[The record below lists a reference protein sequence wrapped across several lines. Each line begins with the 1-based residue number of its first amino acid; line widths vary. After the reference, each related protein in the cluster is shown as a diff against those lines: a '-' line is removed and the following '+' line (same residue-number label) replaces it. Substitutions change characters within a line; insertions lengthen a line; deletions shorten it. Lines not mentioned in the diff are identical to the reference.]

1 MFDGRLRH
9 RGQLRAFLVPP
20 AILATTLAV
29 APPVHAFGLG
39 GAQVVEG
46 IGKAA
51 DVLKAA
57 EEAERQRKGVD
68 EQFVDDQIGVIADRA
83 ADEIE
88 RGSIK
93 AGTKAWDALVKSD
106 SKVGDLA
113 KKAARRWGPAVRRG
127 LRLAG
132 PAGRVVDTAE
142 AGYTVGT
149 AIARAVTMP
158 LIDRYFDGKSREL
171 EEQIRRD
178 VEEIRQR
185 AEFSRTLDE
194 DIAAYERASRA
205 MDEEERR
212 LYGPRSG
219 GAANDSWSDNA
230 SGAGHG
236 ASSSVT
242 ANEPDPWKRDDSARR
257 RQESERAKWGL
268 DAGDEAWRSDGRTR
282 GCQDDWGGCPGD
294 EYWNEEL
301 QAKAREIDPWAA
313 YREASGTGPTTGA
326 PGVGADHGTAFG
338 ARDCEE
344 DWADC
349 SATGPTRVGIIA
361 DRSGLDGSQGQE
373 IRSEPGDPPG
383 VTHGTA
389 LAGSP
394 DDSADSDGRRS
405 ATSQGTSRKALDRLD
420 EDERMKLEEAE
431 RQREREQA
439 EEQSRQAHAGSST
452 SSATTSASSPSGNA
466 DLAAR
471 AVRLERERQAEER
484 ERQAEERERRSR
496 AHLERTLEIAALQRR
511 LDSALAACEHLEPT
525 GLCWNKGTP
534 EGRAAC
540 RQRFDQ
546 EKRMIRSGC
555 RDRARSDY
563 ERAVGFLMLNN
574 P

>member
-1 MFDGRLRH
+1 MFDGLLRH
-9 RGQLRAFLVPP
+9 RGQLRAFLVPL
-20 AILATTLAV
+20 AILAATLAV

-68 EQFVDDQIGVIADRA
+68 EQFVDDQIGVIAGKA
-83 ADEIE
+83 ADEVE

-93 AGTKAWDALVKSD
+93 AGRKAWDALTKSD

-171 EEQIRRD
+171 EEQTRRD
-178 VEEIRQR
+178 VEVIRQR

-230 SGAGHG
+230 GGAGHG

-282 GCQDDWGGCPGD
+282 GCQGDWAGCPGD

-313 YREASGTGPTTGA
+313 YREASGTGPTTGE

-349 SATGPTRVGIIA
+349 SATGPTRVGTIA
-361 DRSGLDGSQGQE
+361 HRGGLGASRGQE

-383 VTHGTA
+383 VARGTA
-389 LAGSP
+389 LAGLR
-394 DDSADSDGRRS
+394 DDSADSDGRGS
-405 ATSQGTSRKALDRLD
+405 ATSQGTHPETLDRL
-420 EDERMKLEEAE
+420 EEEERMKREEAE

-439 EEQSRQAHAGSST
+439 TQSRQAHAGGST
-452 SSATTSASSPSGNA
+452 LPATASASSPSGNVDQQPSRTLSSNCEEQPPA
-466 DLAAR
+466 CIQAMRTAEMQNAPLQAAGESASSISKKKSILVLMTENLLAAAR
-471 AVRLERERQAEER
+471 TCAAAEHRSHCKVYVRNFIQ
-484 ERQAEERERRSR
+484 
-496 AHLERTLEIAALQRR
+496 TLEKTRQSALQ
-511 LDSALAACEHLEPT
+511 
-525 GLCWNKGTP
+525 
-534 EGRAAC
+534 
-540 RQRFDQ
+540 
-546 EKRMIRSGC
+546 
-555 RDRARSDY
+555 
-563 ERAVGFLMLNN
+563 
-574 P
+574 